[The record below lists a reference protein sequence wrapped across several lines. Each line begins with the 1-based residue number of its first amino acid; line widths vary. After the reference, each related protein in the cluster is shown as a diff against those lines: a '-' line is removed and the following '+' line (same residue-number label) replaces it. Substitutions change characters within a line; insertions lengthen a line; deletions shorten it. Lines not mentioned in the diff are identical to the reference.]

1 VLAGRCHQSTLQT
14 TPLHIN
20 EHAIYTHFL
29 LSRRNKKQ
37 YSSRRP
43 HNHNTHASKMPGF
56 DFSNHNRNLALHA
69 RGVPLPK
76 ATSTGTTIVGA
87 LYDGGVVIAADTR
100 ATSGPIVADK
110 VRRLAQALAR
120 AFTNTMYRTAR
131 SSTTSHLRSGVPV
144 PVPQQTL
151 NSPLPSWPPTSNSTP
166 SPPAVSHALS
176 PS

>member
-1 VLAGRCHQSTLQT
+1 
-14 TPLHIN
+14 
-20 EHAIYTHFL
+20 
-29 LSRRNKKQ
+29 
-37 YSSRRP
+37 
-43 HNHNTHASKMPGF
+43 MPGF

-110 VRRLAQALAR
+110 VRCLRSNAYDQL
-120 AFTNTMYRTAR
+120 TDTSHRTAR
-131 SSTTSHLRSGVPV
+131 SFITSPLRSGVPV
-144 PVPQQTL
+144 PVPRPTL
-151 NSPLPSWPPTSNSTP
+151 SSPLRSWPPTSNSTP
-166 SPPAVSHALS
+166 SPLAANRASS